1 MTVSLSESKSYC
13 RRLARSTGKN
23 FYYSFLGLPKTL
35 RQEMCVLYAFLR
47 VTDDIGDDETRS
59 IAARKA
65 ALQSWTRSLEESL
78 NGTIANHQIF
88 PALMAL
94 IETGKLPS
102 QYLYEVIDGVE
113 MDLEPRR
120 YPTFSD
126 LEHYCYHVA
135 GAVGLC
141 CIHLW
146 GFEDEAAIE
155 PAIACGTA
163 FQLTNIL
170 RDLSEDIDRGRV
182 YLPQEDL
189 ERFGYSEDDLKN
201 RVFDDRFRQLMRFE
215 VERARTYYQQAE
227 QLFGYLSREGKPI
240 LRAMIRIY
248 GGLLDRIERRNYDV
262 FTSRIRLSKC
272 HKWNIVLK
280 AFLKV

>member
-1 MTVSLSESKSYC
+1 MTVSLSESNSYC

-65 ALQSWTRSLEESL
+65 TLQSWTRALEESL
-78 NGTIANHQIF
+78 DGTIADHQIF

-94 IETGKLPS
+94 IESGKLPPR
-102 QYLYEVIDGVE
+102 YLYEVIDGVE

-120 YPTFSD
+120 YSTFSE

-146 GFEDEAAIE
+146 GFEDEAALE

-170 RDLSEDIDRGRV
+170 RDLSEDIDRNRV

-189 ERFGYSEDDLKN
+189 ERFGYTEDDLKH
-201 RVFDDRFRQLMRFE
+201 RVIDERFRALMRFE
-215 VERARTYYQQAE
+215 VDRAKRYYLQ
-227 QLFGYLSREGKPI
+227 
-240 LRAMIRIY
+240 
-248 GGLLDRIERRNYDV
+248 
-262 FTSRIRLSKC
+262 
-272 HKWNIVLK
+272 
-280 AFLKV
+280 